1 MEYIWYG
8 AYPFDKNLFEERLSE
23 REEPFKNLEDVRRQF
38 TIYNKGYLKPKC
50 ISALWGSPDAVSNR
64 NKDYYTWK
72 EWCKDNNFK
81 RNSDEN
87 LLEYYQ
93 KFKVKRDAKILK
105 INSWKSIIDF
115 FEKYTDI
122 SKSLFKILKN
132 EYSNYKRVTNYNISK
147 LKLDFALTEEFSELK
162 VDYEKIYNEFDG
174 MEIYHFDYQLVHC
187 IFNTWDCDS
196 ICIWHKDCVYFLDGG
211 KV

>member
-23 REEPFKNLEDVRRQF
+23 RYEPFKNLEDVRRQF

-50 ISALWGSPDAVSNR
+50 ISALWGSPNAVSNK

-93 KFKVKRDAKILK
+93 KFKIKRDAKILK
-105 INSWKSIIDF
+105 INSFYNELLLMMDKPLSLKSQIISVDVVKRKVREVPKSETSKQKTVISSV
-115 FEKYTDI
+115 EKPVLQTKTAKKNYASDPDI
-122 SKSLFKILKN
+122 LALHTMNRKIQGLKDMYYKMDSKSQEAK
-132 EYSNYKRVTNYNISK
+132 K
-147 LKLDFALTEEFSELK
+147 LKI
-162 VDYEKIYNEFDG
+162 V
-174 MEIYHFDYQLVHC
+174 
-187 IFNTWDCDS
+187 
-196 ICIWHKDCVYFLDGG
+196 IC
-211 KV
+211 

>member
-8 AYPFDKNLFEERLSE
+8 PHPFDKNLFEELLSK
-23 REEPFKNLEDVRRQF
+23 RGEPFKNSENVRRQF

-50 ISALWGSPDAVSNR
+50 ISALWGSPNAVSNR
-64 NKDYYTWK
+64 EKDYYTWK
-72 EWCKDNNFK
+72 EWCIDNKFR
-81 RNSDEN
+81 RNTNEN

-93 KFKVKRDAKILK
+93 KFKVKQGAKILK
-105 INSWKSIIDF
+105 INSWESIIEF

-122 SKSLFKILKN
+122 SESLFKILKD
-132 EYSNYKRVTNYNISK
+132 EYSNYKRVTIYNISK
-147 LKLDFALTEEFSELK
+147 LELDFALTEEFSELK

-196 ICIWHKDCVYFLDGG
+196 ICIWHKDYVYLLDGG